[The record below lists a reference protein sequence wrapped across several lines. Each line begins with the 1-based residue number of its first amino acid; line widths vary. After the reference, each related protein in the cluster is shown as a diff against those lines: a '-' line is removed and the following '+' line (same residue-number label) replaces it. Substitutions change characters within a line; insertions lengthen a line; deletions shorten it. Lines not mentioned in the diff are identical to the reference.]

1 MQRKGERESSRELQ
15 HKSRDSTAG
24 PSEVLRPFLNQ
35 LWWPGDEDVLTGLS
49 WAPSSMPGA
58 ESASLGAQG
67 LEVGEGYSAQ
77 DVLRATHSPPLQEF
91 SADSRASLRA
101 VLVHNLI

>member
-24 PSEVLRPFLNQ
+24 PSEVLSPFLNQ

-49 WAPSSMPGA
+49 WAPGSMPGA

-67 LEVGEGYSAQ
+67 LEVGEG
-77 DVLRATHSPPLQEF
+77 VLCPRCATSDTFSPLAGILCRQ
-91 SADSRASLRA
+91 
-101 VLVHNLI
+101 